1 MRLLGTDDSGV
12 DELVEG
18 QAFAGELQSTGDFAE
33 LVRQQRQ
40 EQAQATV
47 FVEPSLQFQAT
58 PPAVTAQRL
67 RLQALDAVR
76 L

>member
-1 MRLLGTDDSGV
+1 RRSR
-12 DELVEG
+12 
-18 QAFAGELQSTGDFAE
+18 QSTGDFAE

-76 L
+76 LGGGLLQAHANFG